1 MHNIPT
7 ANNLTDSNL
16 NQVIVITSNSMNI
29 GVCLIEFEI
38 QASRSLKEKRRVVK
52 SILDRVKNKFNVS
65 IAEVDNN
72 NLWNLATI
80 GVVCISNEG
89 KHSHQVL
96 SKVTTFIQDLSLP
109 IVLLNISTEIINGI
123 D

>member
-16 NQVIVITSNSMNI
+16 NQLIVITSNSMNI

-72 NLWNLATI
+72 NVLNLSTI
-80 GVVCISNEG
+80 GVACISNEG

-96 SKVTTFIQDLSLP
+96 SNVTTFIQGLSLP
-109 IVLLNISTEIINGI
+109 IVLLNINTEIINGI

>member
-1 MHNIPT
+1 
-7 ANNLTDSNL
+7 
-16 NQVIVITSNSMNI
+16 MNI
-29 GVCLIEFEI
+29 GVCLIELEI
-38 QASRSLKEKRRVVK
+38 QASGSLKEKRRVIK

>member
-7 ANNLTDSNL
+7 PNNLIGTCPNRI
-16 NQVIVITSNSMNI
+16 IVITSNSMNI
-29 GVCLIEFEI
+29 GVCLIELEI
-38 QASRSLKEKRRVVK
+38 QASGSLKEKRRVIK